1 MIPLRDDI
9 VRRGVPRATLLVIAI
24 AVCVY
29 GYELYLH
36 FALQALEP
44 WIREWGLV
52 PRDFLH
58 ALEKPQVLATPLT
71 SLFLHGGH
79 THLLGNLLY
88 LWIFGAS
95 VESALGTSRFLIF
108 YFVCGFAASMIQ
120 VASAP
125 DSLLPTVGASGA
137 ISGVLGAYLRL
148 HPKGKLELFLIP
160 VRVPALLFLVL
171 WFALQVVSGLEAGG
185 VDLHAL
191 PTPAFQSDLRQ
202 NSLPSVQ
209 STQGLQTQ
217 RGVQASTLA
226 RAATAQSPSE
236 DVKAGSSTKRAAEGS
251 APTENSTAL
260 VAWWAH
266 IGGFLAGFSL
276 ANAMRLDTV
285 GSSPRPTRSR
295 SARPRRRR

>member
-9 VRRGVPRATLLVIAI
+9 PRRGVPRATLLVIAI
-24 AVCVY
+24 ALCVY

-36 FALQALEP
+36 FSAQALEP

-58 ALEKPQVLATPLT
+58 ALETPQALATPLT

-95 VESALGTSRFLIF
+95 VETALGAPRFLLF
-108 YFVCGFAASMIQ
+108 YLVCGLAAAMIHI
-120 VASAP
+120 ASAP

-148 HPKGKLELFLIP
+148 HPQGKLSLFLIP

-171 WFALQVVSGLEAGG
+171 WFALQVMSGLSATTQMAG
-185 VDLHAL
+185 A
-191 PTPAFQSDLRQ
+191 
-202 NSLPSVQ
+202 
-209 STQGLQTQ
+209 
-217 RGVQASTLA
+217 
-226 RAATAQSPSE
+226 
-236 DVKAGSSTKRAAEGS
+236 S

-285 GSSPRPTRSR
+285 GSTLRAPRAT
-295 SARPRRRR
+295 RRR